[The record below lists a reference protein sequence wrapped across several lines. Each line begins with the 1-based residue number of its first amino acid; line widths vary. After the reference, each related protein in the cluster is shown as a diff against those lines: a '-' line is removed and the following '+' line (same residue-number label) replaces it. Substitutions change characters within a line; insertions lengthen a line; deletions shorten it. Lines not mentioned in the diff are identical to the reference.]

1 MEVFLFM
8 GVVGLSYG
16 GLVAEA
22 VKEYRR
28 RSDS

>member
-1 MEVFLFM
+1 MEVFFFM

-28 RSDS
+28 RG

>member
-16 GLVAEA
+16 GIVAEA
-22 VKEYRR
+22 VREYRR
-28 RSDS
+28 RSR

>member
-16 GLVAEA
+16 GIVAAA
-22 VKEYRR
+22 VNEYRR
-28 RSDS
+28 RD

>member
-16 GLVAEA
+16 GIVSAA

-28 RSDS
+28 RG